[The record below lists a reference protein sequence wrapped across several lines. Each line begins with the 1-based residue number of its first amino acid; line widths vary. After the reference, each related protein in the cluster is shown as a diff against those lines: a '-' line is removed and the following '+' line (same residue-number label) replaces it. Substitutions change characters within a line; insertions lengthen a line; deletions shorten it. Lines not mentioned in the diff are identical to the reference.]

1 MNGDCDVIN
10 RLLNETMHMDFPFLA
25 GEDKKKR
32 IVEDKKIYI
41 EDTIKEAFAEMYPEK
56 LELNKLWNEALDYAG
71 SKFDSLPVSKRLN
84 GFYLQELMH
93 RYVIIELDGGCLPVT
108 QFKAGSR

>member
-25 GEDKKKR
+25 SEDKKKR

-41 EDTIKEAFAEMYPEK
+41 EDTIKEAFADMYPEK
-56 LELNKLWNEALDYAG
+56 LE
-71 SKFDSLPVSKRLN
+71 
-84 GFYLQELMH
+84 
-93 RYVIIELDGGCLPVT
+93 
-108 QFKAGSR
+108 

>member
-25 GEDKKKR
+25 S
-32 IVEDKKIYI
+32 
-41 EDTIKEAFAEMYPEK
+41 EDTIKEAFADMYPEK

-93 RYVIIELDGGCLPVT
+93 RYVELLGNVVT
-108 QFKAGSR
+108 ENKEN

>member
-32 IVEDKKIYI
+32 IVEDRRYNKRSVCGNVSWKVG
-41 EDTIKEAFAEMYPEK
+41 IK
-56 LELNKLWNEALDYAG
+56 
-71 SKFDSLPVSKRLN
+71 
-84 GFYLQELMH
+84 
-93 RYVIIELDGGCLPVT
+93 
-108 QFKAGSR
+108 

>member
-25 GEDKKKR
+25 SEDKKKR

-41 EDTIKEAFAEMYPEK
+41 EDTIKEAFADMYPEK

-71 SKFDSLPVSKRLN
+71 NKFDSLPVSKRLN

-93 RYVIIELDGGCLPVT
+93 RYVELLGNVVT
-108 QFKAGSR
+108 ENKEN

>member
-1 MNGDCDVIN
+1 MKGDYEVIN
-10 RLLNETMHMDFPFLA
+10 RLLNETMNMDFPFLA

-32 IVEDKKIYI
+32 IIEDKKTYI

-56 LELNKLWNEALDYAG
+56 CELNNLWNEALDYAG
-71 SKFDSLPVSKRLN
+71 SKFDSLAVSKKLN

-93 RYVIIELDGGCLPVT
+93 RYVELLGNVVT
-108 QFKAGSR
+108 ENKEN

>member
-1 MNGDCDVIN
+1 MKGDCDVIN
-10 RLLNETMHMDFPFLA
+10 RLLNETMYMDFPFLA

-32 IVEDKKIYI
+32 IIEDKKTYI
-41 EDTIKEAFAEMYPEK
+41 EDAIKEAFAEMYPKEN
-56 LELNKLWNEALDYAG
+56 ELNSIWNEALDYAS

-93 RYVIIELDGGCLPVT
+93 RYVELLGNVVT
-108 QFKAGSR
+108 GNKEN

>member
-1 MNGDCDVIN
+1 MKGDYEVIN

-25 GEDKKKR
+25 SEDKKKR

-41 EDTIKEAFAEMYPEK
+41 EDTIKEAFADMYPEK

-71 SKFDSLPVSKRLN
+71 SKFDSLPVSKKLN
-84 GFYLQELMH
+84 GFL
-93 RYVIIELDGGCLPVT
+93 
-108 QFKAGSR
+108 FAGAYA

>member
-32 IVEDKKIYI
+32 IVEDKKIY
-41 EDTIKEAFAEMYPEK
+41 TNRNVATSS
-56 LELNKLWNEALDYAG
+56 N
-71 SKFDSLPVSKRLN
+71 
-84 GFYLQELMH
+84 
-93 RYVIIELDGGCLPVT
+93 IIAAVRE
-108 QFKAGSR
+108 

>member
-32 IVEDKKIYI
+32 IVELLGNVVT
-41 EDTIKEAFAEMYPEK
+41 ENKE
-56 LELNKLWNEALDYAG
+56 N
-71 SKFDSLPVSKRLN
+71 
-84 GFYLQELMH
+84 
-93 RYVIIELDGGCLPVT
+93 
-108 QFKAGSR
+108 

>member
-32 IVEDKKIYI
+32 IVEDKKI
-41 EDTIKEAFAEMYPEK
+41 
-56 LELNKLWNEALDYAG
+56 
-71 SKFDSLPVSKRLN
+71 
-84 GFYLQELMH
+84 
-93 RYVIIELDGGCLPVT
+93 CLLYT
-108 QFKAGSR
+108 SDAADE

>member
-41 EDTIKEAFAEMYPEK
+41 EDTIKEK

-93 RYVIIELDGGCLPVT
+93 RYVELLGNVVT
-108 QFKAGSR
+108 ENKEN

>member
-25 GEDKKKR
+25 SEDKKKR

-41 EDTIKEAFAEMYPEK
+41 EDTIKEAFATISLLNADNSILYP
-56 LELNKLWNEALDYAG
+56 
-71 SKFDSLPVSKRLN
+71 
-84 GFYLQELMH
+84 
-93 RYVIIELDGGCLPVT
+93 
-108 QFKAGSR
+108 

>member
-32 IVEDKKIYI
+32 IVEDNIYRRYNKRSVCGNVSWKVG
-41 EDTIKEAFAEMYPEK
+41 IK
-56 LELNKLWNEALDYAG
+56 
-71 SKFDSLPVSKRLN
+71 
-84 GFYLQELMH
+84 
-93 RYVIIELDGGCLPVT
+93 
-108 QFKAGSR
+108 

>member
-1 MNGDCDVIN
+1 MKGDYEVIN
-10 RLLNETMHMDFPFLA
+10 RLLNETMNMDFPFLA
-25 GEDKKKR
+25 GEDKKT
-32 IVEDKKIYI
+32 YI

-93 RYVIIELDGGCLPVT
+93 RYVELLGNVVT
-108 QFKAGSR
+108 ENKEN